1 MSLTNQI
8 HFIIGQEHKM
18 DTLNDSNNNVKTPQS
33 IDVRERVPA
42 NGDAIEQSNTLHVST
57 CIVGGSDFQC
67 TVCNQVS

>member
-18 DTLNDSNNNVKTPQS
+18 DTLNDSNNNVKTLQS

-42 NGDAIEQSNTLHVST
+42 NGGAIEQSNTLHVNT
-57 CIVGGSDFQC
+57 CIVGASNFQC
-67 TVCNQVS
+67 SVCNQVS